1 MSNSNQWPGAVA
13 LITASSVIMLA
24 GCAGASNAPASAPA
38 PAPTTP
44 QPSPI
49 QTVGP
54 IPPVSN
60 PRDITS
66 LTQRPCELLTLQ
78 QATGFQLD
86 LPADQLT
93 GTHGT
98 QRCKWTTTTS
108 PAHEIVRMLDLTLSV
123 NNSDFDTAYD
133 RDRGLP
139 AFEVTSITDY
149 PAIVR
154 MTNPHLPICAVRIKV
169 AEQQSIFVDY
179 EDKTLNKNPRQSCEV
194 GKRIAAAVLTNV
206 PPKS

>member
-1 MSNSNQWPGAVA
+1 VSNEYQWPGAVA
-13 LITASSVIMLA
+13 LLAASSVIMLA
-24 GCAGASNAPASAPA
+24 GCASAPSAPA
-38 PAPTTP
+38 PTPAPATP
-44 QPSPI
+44 QPSTA

-60 PRDITS
+60 PRDIAG
-66 LTQRPCELLTLQ
+66 LTQQPCSLLTLQ

-108 PAHEIVRMLDLTLSV
+108 PAHQIVRMLDLTLSV
-123 NNSDFDTAYD
+123 NNTDFDVAYN

-139 AFEVTSITDY
+139 AFEVTDITGY

-154 MTNPHLPICAVRIKV
+154 MTNGNLPICAVRIKV

-179 EDKTLNKNPRQSCEV
+179 EDKSLNKNPRQSCEV